1 MSVQDRHNRSSI
13 SGVTMINVRA
23 RSAAAARSARR
34 SPVHPNMR
42 SSNYTPDHCGA
53 IQHHILVR
61 WLDCQNK
68 TVAMLRFQL
77 NDRPQSETGITSAG
91 CQYNGRGRD
100 ILAAAA
106 QQPPPKT
113 APISPPGL
121 SFIYFVTCSHKTAL
135 VSIFKQS
142 SRQTS
147 NFTIYN
153 LPIQLP
159 YILMKDFGCNDSNRL
174 KLSEDREFSNCI
186 MSFFMLRTKLNANIE
201 C

>member
-1 MSVQDRHNRSSI
+1 
-13 SGVTMINVRA
+13 MIGHLSKRA
-23 RSAAAARSARR
+23 
-34 SPVHPNMR
+34 
-42 SSNYTPDHCGA
+42 
-53 IQHHILVR
+53 L
-61 WLDCQNK
+61 L
-68 TVAMLRFQL
+68 L
-77 NDRPQSETGITSAG
+77 
-91 CQYNGRGRD
+91 
-100 ILAAAA
+100 LAANTIAPAA
-106 QQPPPKT
+106 TFWQHPQQPPKT

-201 C
+201 CWEIWKEMHEKVQFLCSNYQMQKNIIITTFMLFISRISGPVTSEIYLDIIENIFWQKADLDQSSGPG